1 MKGRSLPP
9 AQQSPFHGIREIP
22 GPYPVDAVVLIFK
35 PYPIV
40 TSLHADVMQ
49 LC

>member
-22 GPYPVDAVVLIFK
+22 GPYPVDAFSAYFQTLSDSH
-35 PYPIV
+35 V
-40 TSLHADVMQ
+40 T
-49 LC
+49 